1 MADTWTGKVA
11 TTPGV
16 YADGDQKV
24 TLRIEP
30 STPKLLKG
38 DLVTVTRMFL
48 PISTTPTPAPPP
60 PPVGGQQ
67 TLQGGWTLGEQY
79 MQGCFAIDF
88 SRMKLWVGQVYG
100 GSLSEYDLPAMGS
113 GTNPASWPR
122 LTPVRTINGWWPNFS
137 TTGASNYEGV
147 ATYVN
152 GLIWW
157 RNKLWAAPKVFY
169 AQNPSPV
176 TTLHAQDGEVITIPL
191 ERQVFAGFVKRGP
204 GLDPF
209 IGCGGYESGGS
220 SQSSGPSLATLSG
233 QVLLRYQWPAL
244 PGANLEHWNL
254 RAPRDTNYSVNDP
267 GHEWV
272 GWTPRLINGV
282 LEGRWTID
290 RVFGGGLALSDGYIH
305 YWGYLATGALSYA
318 EMQLGHKDPLT
329 YRYRYNATT
338 YQFVDFS
345 YQPEFTDG
353 PVLGQEIGPDGKVY
367 LARGGKGG
375 GGSMFGNADL
385 QIRVYG

>member
-1 MADTWTGKVA
+1 M
-11 TTPGV
+11 
-16 YADGDQKV
+16 
-24 TLRIEP
+24 
-30 STPKLLKG
+30 
-38 DLVTVTRMFL
+38 
-48 PISTTPTPAPPP
+48 
-60 PPVGGQQ
+60 
-67 TLQGGWTLGEQY
+67 
-79 MQGCFAIDF
+79 
-88 SRMKLWVGQVYG
+88 
-100 GSLSEYDLPAMGS
+100 
-113 GTNPASWPR
+113 
-122 LTPVRTINGWWPNFS
+122 
-137 TTGASNYEGV
+137 
-147 ATYVN
+147 
-152 GLIWW
+152 
-157 RNKLWAAPKVFY
+157 
-169 AQNPSPV
+169 
-176 TTLHAQDGEVITIPL
+176 
-191 ERQVFAGFVKRGP
+191 
-204 GLDPF
+204 
-209 IGCGGYESGGS
+209 
-220 SQSSGPSLATLSG
+220 
-233 QVLLRYQWPAL
+233 
-244 PGANLEHWNL
+244 
-254 RAPRDTNYSVNDP
+254 
-267 GHEWV
+267 